1 MNSHA
6 KCAAAAAALAVLSAS
21 SFGCAAKGTTA
32 PSDPRLSDYG
42 NPTTFAGSSK
52 VSAEKD
58 DSVHGYALPDGQK
71 WRQP

>member
-6 KCAAAAAALAVLSAS
+6 KCAAAAAALALFCAS
-21 SFGCAAKGTTA
+21 SGCSANGPSA

-42 NPTTFAGSSK
+42 KPTTFAGSSK
-52 VSAEKD
+52 APAEKD
-58 DSVHGYALPDGQK
+58 NSVHGYALPDGQN